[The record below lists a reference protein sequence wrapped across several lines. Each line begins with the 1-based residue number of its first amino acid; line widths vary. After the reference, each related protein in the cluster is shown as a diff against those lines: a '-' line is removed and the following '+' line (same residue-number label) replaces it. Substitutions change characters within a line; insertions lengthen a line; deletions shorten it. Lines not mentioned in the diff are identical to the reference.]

1 MNCIQQRLIPSK
13 YYESTIDRLTQANG
27 DRLKIHNKL
36 TKAYIHNNRIN
47 FRTPFFLA
55 DKLSSKVIQGN
66 PFLALL
72 YPFSTIDNGICTNIL
87 ETEVFFKFLL
97 PLFPKDIHLLKEI
110 SISKDKS
117 TDNSD
122 QVIDDDEIPT
132 MVDNTILP
140 SSSST

>member
-1 MNCIQQRLIPSK
+1 MI
-13 YYESTIDRLTQANG
+13 ESFLTN
-27 DRLKIHNKL
+27 
-36 TKAYIHNNRIN
+36 
-47 FRTPFFLA
+47 
-55 DKLSSKVIQGN
+55 KLSSKVILGN

-72 YPFSTIDNGICTNIL
+72 YPLFTTDNEICTNIL

-97 PLFPKDIHLLKEI
+97 PPFPKDIHLLKEI

-122 QVIDDDEIPT
+122 PVIDNNEIPK
-132 MVDNTILP
+132 MVDNIILP

>member
-1 MNCIQQRLIPSK
+1 ML
-13 YYESTIDRLTQANG
+13 ES
-27 DRLKIHNKL
+27 
-36 TKAYIHNNRIN
+36 
-47 FRTPFFLA
+47 
-55 DKLSSKVIQGN
+55 
-66 PFLALL
+66 FLALI
-72 YPFSTIDNGICTNIL
+72 YHFFTTDNVICTNIL

-110 SISKDKS
+110 SMSKDKS